1 MDRKIVVNMLSMA
14 DSVDGQ
20 GVGSAYLELMKLLKE
35 DGKDDFEI
43 LLNKGV
49 KGCDIIH
56 AHTFEP
62 RNYLKFKKA
71 KRKHVPTISYVH
83 CLPEHFDGSI
93 KLPKLA
99 FKIFKKY
106 VIRFYKKADYLVV
119 VNPIFKKDMVKA
131 GLDED
136 KITYIPNF
144 VSKEKFY
151 KKSNEEIKEIRKKYG
166 LSENDFVVLGA
177 GQVQNR
183 KGVKDFVEVAKMLPD
198 IKFIWAGGF
207 SFGTITDGHKELE
220 KIMNN
225 PPENVKFL
233 GIVPRDDMN
242 DIFNM
247 SDLLFVPSYNELF
260 PMTILEACSTDTP
273 ILLRNL
279 ELYEDILFKKYLS
292 SSDNEGF
299 AKEIMKLKNDKNEY
313 NNQVENAKYISNF
326 YCKDHVYKMWKE
338 YYTSIVEKN
347 KK

>member
-1 MDRKIVVNMLSMA
+1 MDKIKINMLSMA

-20 GVGSAYLELMKLLKE
+20 GVGSAYLELIKLLKE
-35 DGKDDFEI
+35 DGSDDFEI
-43 LLNKGV
+43 LINDKV
-49 KGCDIIH
+49 KNSDIIH

-71 KRKHVPTISYVH
+71 KRKKIPTISYVH

-93 KLPKLA
+93 KLPKFA

-106 VIRFYKKADYLVV
+106 VIRFYKKADNLVV

-151 KKSNEEIKEIRKKYG
+151 KKSEEEIKEIRKKYD
-166 LSENDFVVLGA
+166 LNSDDFVVLGA

-183 KGVKDFVEVAKMLPD
+183 KGVKDFVEVAKMLPN

-207 SFGTITDGHKELE
+207 SFGAITDGHKELE

-273 ILLRNL
+273 LLLRNL
-279 ELYEDILFKKYLS
+279 ELYEDILFKKYIS
-292 SSDNEGF
+292 AGNNEDF
-299 AKEIMKLKNDKNEY
+299 AEMIKKLKEDKNEY
-313 NNQVENAKYISNF
+313 DKQVENAKYISNF
-326 YCKDHVYKMWKE
+326 YCKDHIYKMWKE
-338 YYTSIVEKN
+338 YYTSLV
-347 KK
+347 KKHD

>member
-1 MDRKIVVNMLSMA
+1 MKKKIRVNMLSMA

-43 LLNKGV
+43 QLNKGV
-49 KGCDIIH
+49 KNCDIIH

-62 RNYLKFKKA
+62 RNYIKLKMA
-71 KRKHVPTISYVH
+71 KVPTVSYVH

-106 VIRFYKKADYLVV
+106 VINFYKSADHLVV
-119 VNPIFKKDMVKA
+119 VNPMFKKDMIKA

-151 KKSNEEIKEIRKKYG
+151 KKSASEIKKIRQKYD
-166 LSENDFVVLGA
+166 LNEDDFVVLGA

-183 KGVKDFVEVAKMLPD
+183 KGVVDFVEVAKMLPD

-207 SFGTITDGHKELE
+207 SFGAITDGHKKLE
-220 KIMNN
+220 QIMKN
-225 PPENVKFL
+225 PPKNVKFL
-233 GIVPRDDMN
+233 GIIPRDDMN
-242 DIFNM
+242 DLFNAG
-247 SDLLFVPSYNELF
+247 DLLFVPSYNELF

-279 ELYEDILFKKYLS
+279 ELYEDILFKKYLCA
-292 SSDNEGF
+292 DNNKEF
-299 AKEIMKLKNDKNEY
+299 AKLIKLYKDNKKVYNE
-313 NNQVENAKYISNF
+313 QVENAKYISNF
-326 YCKDHVYKMWKE
+326 YSKGNIYKMWKE
-338 YYTSIVEKN
+338 FYTSILK
-347 KK
+347 

>member
-1 MDRKIVVNMLSMA
+1 MNKKIRVNMLSMA

-43 LLNKGV
+43 TLNEGV
-49 KGCDIIH
+49 KNCDIIH

-62 RNYLKFKKA
+62 KNYIKLKMA
-71 KRKHVPTISYVH
+71 KVPTISYVH

-106 VIRFYKKADYLVV
+106 VISFYKSADHLVV
-119 VNPIFKKDMVKA
+119 VNPIFKKDMIKA
-131 GLDED
+131 GLDEN

-144 VSKEKFY
+144 VSKEMFY
-151 KKSNEEIKEIRKKYG
+151 KKSDKEIVDIRKKYD

-183 KGVKDFVEVAKMLPD
+183 KGVKDFVSVAEKLPD

-207 SFGTITDGHKELE
+207 SFGAITDGHKELE
-220 KIMNN
+220 QLMKN
-225 PPENVKFL
+225 PPQNVKFL
-233 GIVPRDDMN
+233 GIIPRTEMN

-292 SSDNEGF
+292 ASNNEEF
-299 AKEIMKLKNDKNEY
+299 EKQILKLKTDKKEY
-313 NNQVENAKYISNF
+313 DNQVCNSKYISDF
-326 YCKDHVYKMWKE
+326 YSKDHVYKMWKE
-338 YYTSIVEKN
+338 YYTSILK
-347 KK
+347 